1 MWANALVMGSVRT
14 LEFRGNGVGLQCL
27 LGLAADRAVSPN
39 AWAKT
44 VPLENRN
51 RQRNWGVGEVLRV
64 WNLKTEV
71 QRAAS
76 LLPH

>member
-1 MWANALVMGSVRT
+1 M
-14 LEFRGNGVGLQCL
+14 QCL
-27 LGLAADRAVSPN
+27 LGLPADRAVSPN
-39 AWAKT
+39 ARAKT

-51 RQRNWGVGEVLRV
+51 RLRNWRVGEELRV

>member
-1 MWANALVMGSVRT
+1 MR
-14 LEFRGNGVGLQCL
+14 
-27 LGLAADRAVSPN
+27 LGLPADRAVSPN

-51 RQRNWGVGEVLRV
+51 RLRNWRVGEELRG

>member
-1 MWANALVMGSVRT
+1 M
-14 LEFRGNGVGLQCL
+14 QCL

-51 RQRNWGVGEVLRV
+51 RQRNWGGEVLRG
-64 WNLKTEV
+64 WNIKTEV

-76 LLPH
+76 FLPH